1 MALAASAQ
9 IRSIIFKNAE
19 NFNSTF
25 LKENTFVKENEESF
39 EIFCFSWMESSK
51 LINYSANMCQSR
63 QGTSLRASPA
73 VLSM

>member
-39 EIFCFSWMESSK
+39 EIF
-51 LINYSANMCQSR
+51 
-63 QGTSLRASPA
+63 
-73 VLSM
+73 

>member
-1 MALAASAQ
+1 MLK
-9 IRSIIFKNAE
+9 I
-19 NFNSTF
+19 STVLF
-25 LKENTFVKENEESF
+25 SKRTLLWRKMKSLLKSF